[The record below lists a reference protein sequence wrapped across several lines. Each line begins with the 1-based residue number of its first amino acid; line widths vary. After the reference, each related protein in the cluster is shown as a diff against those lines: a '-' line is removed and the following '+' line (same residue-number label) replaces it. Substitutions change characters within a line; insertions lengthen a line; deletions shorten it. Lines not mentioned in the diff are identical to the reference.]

1 MTLEQLETD
10 EGRGGD
16 SERATSDPAKGR
28 VEPAT
33 KNLVEIAEVPPLQC
47 SPGRGVCTT
56 RRKPRSNMGGTTETS
71 HELDKAV
78 IARSERRL
86 QPKEDE
92 WADAGERRTDER
104 TDERTEESSGV
115 ASHDGCTDLVHTT
128 PPNLSP
134 GGAFFV
140 SPFSEIDKMKDREQR
155 FGQPNKIDHP
165 DFSEPSCSGIDV
177 HDDERCGSSRMEEEL
192 RSEAAHS
199 EVADTI
205 TANDTWKE
213 KLLKRKARFETLPL
227 DRSRMKMTSEPIREA
242 RSPAAGEAAAKMA
255 RRTERFAAT
264 SSGSSAR
271 LVSDS

>member
-16 SERATSDPAKGR
+16 SERATSDPTKNR

-33 KNLVEIAEVPPLQC
+33 ENLVEIAEVPPLQS
-47 SPGRGVCTT
+47 SPGGGVHTT
-56 RRKPRSNMGGTTETS
+56 RRKPRSNMAGTPETA

-78 IARSERRL
+78 IARSEKRL
-86 QPKEDE
+86 QPKYDE
-92 WADAGERRTDER
+92 WADAGGDER
-104 TDERTEESSGV
+104 TDERKDESSGV
-115 ASHDGCTDLVHTT
+115 ASQDGCTDSVHTT
-128 PPNLSP
+128 PLNLSP
-134 GGAFFV
+134 GEALFV

-165 DFSEPSCSGIDV
+165 DFSGPSCSGNDV
-177 HDDERCGSSRMEEEL
+177 HDNGRCGGSRMGEGP
-192 RSEAAHS
+192 RSEAAHL

-213 KLLKRKARFETLPL
+213 KLLKRKARFETLPS
-227 DRSRMKMTSEPIREA
+227 DRSRMKMTIEPIREA
-242 RSPAAGEAAAKMA
+242 QSPAAGEAAAKMA

-271 LVSDS
+271 LVSNS